1 MARRKFL
8 AKVVRVSLYD
18 DMGGEP
24 ALRVVLRD
32 LYDRLFVDPM
42 VGFLFEG
49 KDKEKLIEHQ
59 LRFTAR
65 FLGGP
70 SAYEGKSMPD
80 AHAHLPL
87 LAGHFDRRHHLLRQ
101 VLAAHA
107 VPENVANEW
116 LRVDQSLRTA
126 VLKSGEEARA
136 RARRPS
142 D

>member
-1 MARRKFL
+1 M
-8 AKVVRVSLYD
+8 SLYD

-32 LYDRLFVDPM
+32 LYDRLFVDAM

-59 LRFTAR
+59 LQFTAR

-70 SAYEGKSMPD
+70 NGYEGKSMPD
-80 AHAHLPL
+80 AHKALPL

-107 VPENVANEW
+107 VPAPVADEW
-116 LRVDQSLRTA
+116 LRVDQSLRAA
-126 VLKSGEEARA
+126 VLKSGEQARD
-136 RARRPS
+136 RARRPH